1 MKISGLVQARM
12 GSIRLPGK
20 VMKKIVG
27 KPLIGHIFDRLKKV
41 SSLENIILA
50 TTSDPQNDELISY
63 AKKQDILIYRHAEE
77 DDIIARLY
85 EAAELYKSDMILKV
99 NADCPLVD
107 PILLDIAIKLF
118 KESKEPIDIASNK
131 IKKTFPEGYSYEL
144 VSTEALKWC
153 NENLDKPIE
162 RELAILWII
171 NNSEQFPNRLIIEN
185 EIDYSEFGLTVDT
198 KEDFDLVSKIY
209 KKLYKNNKYF
219 GMDEVI
225 AFVKSITK

>member
-12 GSIRLPGK
+12 GSVRLPGK

-41 SSLENIILA
+41 SGLENIILA
-50 TTSDPQNDELISY
+50 TTIDPQNDELVCY
-63 AKKQDILIYRHAEE
+63 AKKQNILIYRHTEE

-85 EAAELYKSDMILKV
+85 EAAELYKADAILKV

-107 PILLDIAIKLF
+107 PIHLDIAIKLY
-118 KESKEPIDIASNK
+118 KEAKEPIDIASNK

-144 VSTEALKWC
+144 VSIEALKWC
-153 NENLDKPIE
+153 NDNLDKPIE

-171 NNSEQFPNRLIIEN
+171 NNSKQFPNRLIIEN
-185 EIDYSEFGLTVDT
+185 IKDYSEFGFTVDT

-209 KKLYKNNKYF
+209 KKLYKHNKYF

-225 AFVKSITK
+225 TFIKSVTK